1 MSTGAGSPDLYD
13 YTMPGTPTL
22 LAGSADYSEVDP
34 AWSPDGSHMVYVS
47 TVTGGGDLYLIR
59 LSDKQV
65 TRLTSRDGADAAP
78 TWLRDGRIV
87 YQAWLSSGVVELR
100 WLDPFDP
107 TRTGV
112 IPVPAGGGRIDRPY
126 AVPF

>member
-1 MSTGAGSPDLYD
+1 VSTGNGSPDVFD
-13 YTMPGTPTL
+13 YTLPGTPRL
-22 LAGSADYSEVDP
+22 VSGHADYSEVDP
-34 AWSPDGSHMVYVS
+34 AWSPDGASIVYVS
-47 TVTGGGDLYLIR
+47 TATGGGDLYLYR
-59 LSDKQV
+59 VSDKQV
-65 TRLTSRDGADAAP
+65 TRLTTREGADAAP

-87 YQAWLSSGVVELR
+87 YQAWLSSSVVELR
-100 WLDPFDP
+100 WLDPADP